1 MLPGL
6 YLNPLPQELRMFTKR
21 LVLIACLIL
30 APSLLWASS
39 DATHY
44 LSPKQA
50 LEILE
55 IGNTRFAQGQ
65 PIHPNTS
72 FSRRLVTTTEGQTPL
87 ATIIACSDSRVPVEI
102 LFDQGIGDL
111 FVTKVAGNV
120 ADTDEIGSA
129 EYGVDHLGT
138 PVLMVLGHTHCGA
151 VTAVVSGAEVHG
163 CIPQLVDNIV
173 PVAEAMKHHHPDMDQ
188 ATLIAQ
194 TTLANIWTAIETIL
208 AKSPA
213 IAARAAQGKVTV
225 VGGMYDILTGKV
237 EILGEHPNQAALL
250 AAYPKAVAPHATA
263 PAQQTHQA
271 VKKHAEPAAAS
282 ETHAEKAAPAATH
295 VASEADT
302 HQAPA
307 AHGEEQSTG
316 GGFGF
321 FSFIIFV
328 LLLIGTVMF
337 MDKTVH
343 KPEE

>member
-1 MLPGL
+1 
-6 YLNPLPQELRMFTKR
+6 MFTNR

-39 DATHY
+39 DAQHY

-50 LEILE
+50 LEMLE
-55 IGNTRFAQGQ
+55 TGNARFAQGQ

-72 FSRRLVTTTEGQTPL
+72 FSQRLVTTTEGQKPF

-111 FVTKVAGNV
+111 FVIKVAGNV

-138 PVLMVLGHTHCGA
+138 PVLMVLGHSHCGA

-173 PVAEAMKHHHPDMDQ
+173 PVAEAMKHHHPDMDKE
-188 ATLIAQ
+188 TLITQ
-194 TTLANIWTAIETIL
+194 TTLANVWTGIETIL
-208 AKSPA
+208 TKSPA
-213 IAARAAQGKVTV
+213 IAARAAQGKVMV
-225 VGGMYDILTGKV
+225 VGGIYDILTGKV

-250 AAYPKAVAPHATA
+250 AACPKAADAHGTAATSAP
-263 PAQQTHQA
+263 
-271 VKKHAEPAAAS
+271 
-282 ETHAEKAAPAATH
+282 HAEKAAPAQAGKK
-295 VASEADT
+295 AD
-302 HQAPA
+302 HAEEKAPA
-307 AHGEEQSTG
+307 AKHATATSDAPQPPAAHAEEAQSS

-321 FSFIIFV
+321 FSFLIFV
-328 LLLIGTVMF
+328 VLLIGVVIF
-337 MDKTVH
+337 MDKTVL
-343 KPEE
+343 KSE